1 MTIHDL
7 LPEMTRTSK
16 RIARL
21 RRQLELPDD
30 EQTDT
35 ARCPDGMPHERFE
48 KLKANLD
55 SAEDAAGKLSSQF
68 LSQMVTADPAFE
80 DRMKRAAEH
89 FDANKARWAQMP
101 LGPIWPA
108 KTAAPPKSDRP
119 AKAIMFVAFAYYL

>member
-55 SAEDAAGKLSSQF
+55 SAEDAAGLLSSQF
-68 LSQMVTADPAFE
+68 VSQLAEADPAF
-80 DRMKRAAEH
+80 AAALKLAAR
-89 FDANKARWAQMP
+89 FDADKTKWAQCT
-101 LGPIWPA
+101 LTSEWP
-108 KTAAPPKSDRP
+108 PSDQSPRPK
-119 AKAIMFVAFAYYL
+119 